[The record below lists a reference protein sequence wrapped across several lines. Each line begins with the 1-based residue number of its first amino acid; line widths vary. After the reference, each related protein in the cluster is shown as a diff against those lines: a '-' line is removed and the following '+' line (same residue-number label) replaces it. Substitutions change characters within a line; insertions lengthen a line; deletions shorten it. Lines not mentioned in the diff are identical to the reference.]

1 MVHGADGTV
10 AANAVVRNAAD
21 VAIVVY
27 FIIFY
32 VCVNVCRNIII
43 NLCNVYVPSKIYVR
57 VWNPF
62 DRLLGKSRFL
72 YDWWGKKKSSWR
84 RMEKGISMPFY
95 NDRKSKGGLV
105 MFGCYCDGC
114 ISFNCGVYFLICYI
128 ASSIIIWNM

>member
-57 VWNPF
+57 V
-62 DRLLGKSRFL
+62 
-72 YDWWGKKKSSWR
+72 
-84 RMEKGISMPFY
+84 
-95 NDRKSKGGLV
+95 
-105 MFGCYCDGC
+105 
-114 ISFNCGVYFLICYI
+114 
-128 ASSIIIWNM
+128 